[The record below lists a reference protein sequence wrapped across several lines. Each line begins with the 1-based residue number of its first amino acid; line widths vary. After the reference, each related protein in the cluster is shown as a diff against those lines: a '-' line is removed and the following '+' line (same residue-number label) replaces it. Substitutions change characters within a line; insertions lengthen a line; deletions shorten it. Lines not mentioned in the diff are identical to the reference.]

1 MTQSKTAA
9 LAALSQRPQTSDSLG
24 MTMPFPSTTTRT
36 GPVAQRRRD
45 ESGDKARGER
55 AREIRSLIGVSQWD
69 LVPMLNNTAKA
80 LGLTPRYKY
89 YTVSRIESRGTLSF
103 EDAAA
108 YVALDPQQRGWD
120 WFVLGR
126 EGVAKADPASF
137 RKVAGHRS
145 GRK

>member
-1 MTQSKTAA
+1 MTQGRMAA
-9 LAALSQRPQTSDSLG
+9 LAAAGQRPQTSDVLG
-24 MTMPFPSTTTRT
+24 MAMPFPPTTTRAGT
-36 GPVAQRRRD
+36 VAQRRRD
-45 ESGDKARGER
+45 EAGDKARGER
-55 AREIRSLIGVSQWD
+55 AREIRSLIDVSQWD

-80 LGLTPRYKY
+80 LGLAPRYKY

-103 EDAAA
+103 EDAAV

-126 EGVAKADPASF
+126 GGVAKADPATF
-137 RKVAGHRS
+137 RKVAGRG